1 MCLRLDWRSL
11 AHAAHIWRICG
22 CFGPYG
28 PKSEPLE
35 NNACVKCGFFSP
47 YIYIHTYIHNILAFF
62 RLVEYVG
69 VYFVG

>member
-28 PKSEPLE
+28 PKSEPLV
-35 NNACVKCGFFSP
+35 NNACVKCVFSS
-47 YIYIHTYIHNILAFF
+47 YIYIYIAILLFLGLGQYLGGFF
-62 RLVEYVG
+62 VLG
-69 VYFVG
+69 LIK